1 MRAVPNNSTIPEWP
15 QPNVWEGILVVNKPA
30 GMSSNKVLQGLRK
43 TANFQKMGYLGTLDP
58 IATGVLPICIGW
70 ATKIIPFIPDYPKAY
85 RAVMV
90 LGKKTDTQ
98 DVSGQVVFLSPQDL
112 PGREKIKA
120 VIKEFIG
127 PQEQVPPSYSALKYK
142 GKPLYHWARRGIAI
156 SKPPRRITIDS
167 IEILGFEGERVAF
180 ETVCSPGTYIRTL
193 CQDIGDRLGCGAYL
207 EELQRVQSGPFTLS
221 QAHSLE
227 EVGQAFS
234 KEAIWALKIQAD
246 TILQHFPQIQAEW
259 GWKEKIKQG
268 GLLTLEEGM
277 ADWPQVEPGSPICVK
292 GPEGDLWAMYHQ
304 IEGSRPVYKPIRVI
318 I

>member
-1 MRAVPNNSTIPEWP
+1 MKSLAIHSILPELP
-15 QPNVWEGILVVNKPA
+15 QPNVWEGVLVLDKPA

-70 ATKIIPFIPDYPKAY
+70 ATKIIPFIVDYPKAY

-98 DVSGQVVFLSPQDL
+98 DVSGQVVDIFSQTL
-112 PGREKIKA
+112 PDRGKIEE
-120 VIKEFIG
+120 VIRGFIG
-127 PQEQVPPSYSALKYK
+127 PQEQVPPSFSALKYK
-142 GKPLYHWARRGIAI
+142 GKPLYHWARRGISI

-167 IEILGFEGERVAF
+167 IEILGIEGERVAF
-180 ETVCSPGTYIRTL
+180 EIYCSPGTYIRTL
-193 CQDIGDRLGCGAYL
+193 CHDIGDRLECGAYL

-221 QAHSLE
+221 QAHSLD

-234 KEAIWALKIQAD
+234 KEAIWALKIQTD
-246 TILQHFPQIQAEW
+246 TILQTLPQVRAEW
-259 GWKEKIKQG
+259 GWREKIKQG
-268 GLLTLEEGM
+268 GLLTAEPGM
-277 ADWPQVEPGSPICVK
+277 APWPQVEPGRPICVK
-292 GPEGDLWAMYHQ
+292 GPDGDLWAMYHQ
-304 IEGSRPVYKPIRVI
+304 VEVSKPVYKPIRVI